1 MKSSKTPCYLSTHD
15 LLYPVSLWPTF
26 SFPTIT
32 HLKNKKVL
40 LLHLFVCT
48 CVYACG
54 HACATVYVCKSEDNF
69 WVLVL
74 FLYHVSLRYKFRS
87 HCLGKST
94 FNPLNHITGP
104 EITCFKINLRIVRI
118 LKVAISQMFLPV
130 FRTLKKN
137 DILLSNPI
145 HSSQFN
151 LQFLTLGMMN
161 KGPSM
166 LTSLKLSCNTPQ
178 TRQPYFLFYPGANPV
193 ITTSTK
199 VESLRPAN
207 AELA

>member
-1 MKSSKTPCYLSTHD
+1 MKSSKTPCSLSTHD
-15 LLYPVSLWPTF
+15 LLYSVSLWPTF
-26 SFPTIT
+26 YFPTIT

-48 CVYACG
+48 CVYTYR

-87 HCLGKST
+87 HCLGEST

-104 EITCFKINLRIVRI
+104 EITCFKINLSCNLTNV
-118 LKVAISQMFLPV
+118 SPV

-145 HSSQFN
+145 HSLN
-151 LQFLTLGMMN
+151 
-161 KGPSM
+161 
-166 LTSLKLSCNTPQ
+166 
-178 TRQPYFLFYPGANPV
+178 
-193 ITTSTK
+193 STY
-199 VESLRPAN
+199 N
-207 AELA
+207 F